1 LLCKDEGAHDVDP
14 DPLSSLFLRKSLP
27 HHHTDLTLPFC
38 LTQGRQRWAPVSP
51 VLDLAMAVA
60 QICIL
65 APKTSMPT
73 IAEIP
78 VERRAAPSPGHRRGK
93 PQGQLPP
100 QPAPARVSV
109 RPGPIARRKRT
120 RAVDHD
126 LIERPRLSRT
136 PSVPA
141 FAGDRAPP
149 VGRFKSPACAR
160 CAWSGLAQ
168 CGSAPDRQIPARV
181 YFFQ

>member
-1 LLCKDEGAHDVDP
+1 
-14 DPLSSLFLRKSLP
+14 
-27 HHHTDLTLPFC
+27 
-38 LTQGRQRWAPVSP
+38 VSP
-51 VLDLAMAVA
+51 VVDLAMAVA

-78 VERRAAPSPGHRRGK
+78 VERRAAPSPRRHRGK
-93 PQGQLPP
+93 PQGEPPP

-109 RPGPIARRKRT
+109 RPGPVAWRRRS
-120 RAVDHD
+120 RVVDHD
-126 LIERPRLSRT
+126 LTERPRLSRT
-136 PSVPA
+136 PSAPVA
-141 FAGDRAPP
+141 AGDWAPP

-160 CAWSGLAQ
+160 CAWSGPAQ